1 MTLKRSFRKI
11 FYVTVKILYT
21 YACIMQAESII
32 YPPRAI
38 YLAGCRSVR
47 LFNSKFGRRWICL
60 IRLCLVLKDLKA
72 IGIEKRGHRKKLLFA
87 IEKLPLVDIAQEV
100 PVGDLLI
107 LRHSLFDPLIPCP
120 FECIIGKIKGLRRGF
135 VFSFWVFFVFLITKC
150 NNGRHNWGH

>member
-11 FYVTVKILYT
+11 FSVTVKILYT

-38 YLAGCRSVR
+38 YLASCRSVR

-100 PVGDLLI
+100 PVGDPFNFETQLVWPSHPLSIRRYHRQNQRPAPRVCVFI
-107 LRHSLFDPLIPCP
+107 LGIFCFFDN
-120 FECIIGKIKGLRRGF
+120 KM
-135 VFSFWVFFVFLITKC
+135 
-150 NNGRHNWGH
+150 